1 MLNRA
6 ALQTETF
13 IPVSR
18 FALVDYLARTEQ
30 WQQASSQ
37 AISQFFSSLSGWRH
51 ESYKNR
57 LARMKSAYLAFSP
70 DRDTKQILE
79 YSEAE
84 RRALQ
89 ETLIADLKILLAKAN
104 YISLSRTDLESIFQ
118 KNNAHGLELTVD
130 LSEYEEMLLFYRG
143 LTETQIQ
150 TRCWK
155 TLFLKK
161 KTVES
166 RKFQRLFLLLKL
178 KPEQIRIEEIMRE
191 DSVSEKHA
199 RRQLIRNRKAL
210 PENSGDEQIYLK
222 LFKNIPEIEMEMLF
236 PNTRVALK
244 PFDKLK
250 LGITAGGGTSAS
262 VIATATKFTA
272 AANPMTAAAALAGL
286 VGAVFRQVSKILVQR
301 NKYSMLLAQKL
312 FFHNLAN
319 NRSVL
324 ALLSDRAEEEEFKEA
339 VLTFFFIS
347 NGAYQPENLDQLST
361 DIEVFM
367 HTQFGVETR
376 FEAQESVDD
385 LLSEGLVEVQSGT
398 LVTTGLPAATD
409 QLRAL
414 TIGAIESAHIDTST
428 TEA

>member
-1 MLNRA
+1 MSNRA
-6 ALQTETF
+6 ALQTESF

-18 FALVDYLARTEQ
+18 FALIDYLTSPEH
-30 WQQASSQ
+30 WQQASTRSL
-37 AISQFFSSLSGWRH
+37 SQFFSSFSGWRH

-57 LARMKSAYLAFSP
+57 LSRMKSAYLAFSP

-79 YSEAE
+79 YSEE
-84 RRALQ
+84 KRRALQ
-89 ETLIADLKILLAKAN
+89 GTLIADLKTLLTKAN

-150 TRCWK
+150 SRSWK
-155 TLFLKK
+155 SLFLQK
-161 KTVES
+161 KTVEA

-178 KPEQIRIEEIMRE
+178 KPEPVRIAEIMQE
-191 DSVSEKHA
+191 DSVSEKQA
-199 RRQLIRNRKAL
+199 RRRLIRNRKAL

-250 LGITAGGGTSAS
+250 LGITAGGGTGAS

-286 VGAVFRQVSKILVQR
+286 GGAIFRQVSKILVQR

-324 ALLSDRAEEEEFKEA
+324 SLLSDRAEEEEFKEA
-339 VLTFFFIS
+339 ILSFFFIS
-347 NGAYQPENLDQLST
+347 QGAYQLNDLTRLST

-367 HTQFGVETR
+367 HQQFGVETR
-376 FEAQESVDD
+376 FEAQESVDS
-385 LLSEGLVEVQSGT
+385 LLSDGIVEVQSGT
-398 LVTTGLPAATD
+398 LVSAPLPAATD

-414 TIGAIESAHIDTST
+414 TIGAIETVGTEMAT